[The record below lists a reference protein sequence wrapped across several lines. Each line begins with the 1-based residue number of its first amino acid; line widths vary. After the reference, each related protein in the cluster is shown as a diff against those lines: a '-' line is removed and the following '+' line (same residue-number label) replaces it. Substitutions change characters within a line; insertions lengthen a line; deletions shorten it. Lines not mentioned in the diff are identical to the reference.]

1 MTKFQ
6 KTKKLVSRHTKDF
19 QAISEHILLQNC
31 GVRRASKIFPHMMTH
46 LPREGVFLC
55 RKQKSYI
62 ILTFADKLS

>member
-31 GVRRASKIFPHMMTH
+31 GVKVSVFCKNYKNSGPYDRRVTELGYTIAE
-46 LPREGVFLC
+46 L
-55 RKQKSYI
+55 
-62 ILTFADKLS
+62 